1 MHSALFLWAIANCDI
16 IGSPP
21 EPARWLQTH
30 FRWWRR
36 DSRVCRSKSLFSGGK
51 TTILCKPPLIH
62 TRQACTRIAAH
73 GLAVAQRSPTP
84 PACHR
89 RPAPRTAQAGA
100 ASLHR
105 LIRRMS
111 HVARRHT
118 AMCKAQQFKGS
129 MQALPPIFWRQTMGT
144 ASTMCLAWAQR
155 PCSRART
162 SAGALLWRVFACRP
176 QRGSVSAKLGRC
188 ASLACSRTR
197 AGCASCQA
205 QSAKR
210 KSR

>member
-1 MHSALFLWAIANCDI
+1 MPQQILVFGRQDHHTVQATTYPHAPGLDPHSSPWPCCGPALTNASRL
-16 IGSPP
+16 SP
-21 EPARWLQTH
+21 T
-30 FRWWRR
+30 
-36 DSRVCRSKSLFSGGK
+36 
-51 TTILCKPPLIH
+51 
-62 TRQACTRIAAH
+62 ACTAN
-73 GLAVAQRSPTP
+73 RSGWRSQ
-84 PACHR
+84 PAS
-89 RPAPRTAQAGA
+89 PD
-100 ASLHR
+100 S
-105 LIRRMS
+105 S
-111 HVARRHT
+111 HVTRRHT

-129 MQALPPIFWRQTMGT
+129 MQALPPVFWRQTMGT

-162 SAGALLWRVFACRP
+162 SAGALRWRVFACRP

-188 ASLACSRTR
+188 ASLACRRTK